1 MLINDHFSYDV
12 VEVPTEAA
20 ASKQQAK
27 QHLEELSRQIL
38 ITKSAALVN
47 NEQLN
52 PFYRSS
58 LLNAIDSCW
67 MDEMELLTNLR
78 AEVQPWAMAGRDPS
92 FEYKQW
98 AFTAYR
104 KMLLKAKLRAL
115 DNLLLSTI
123 KVNKKG
129 ELVVSFN

>member
-1 MLINDHFSYDV
+1 
-12 VEVPTEAA
+12 
-20 ASKQQAK
+20 
-27 QHLEELSRQIL
+27 
-38 ITKSAALVN
+38 
-47 NEQLN
+47 
-52 PFYRSS
+52 
-58 LLNAIDSCW
+58 
-67 MDEMELLTNLR
+67 MELLTNLR

-92 FEYKQW
+92 FEYQQR
-98 AFTAYR
+98 AFNAYR

>member
-12 VEVPTEAA
+12 VEVPAEAA

-27 QHLEELSRQIL
+27 QYLEELSRQIL
-38 ITKSAALVN
+38 TTKSAVLVN

-52 PFYRSS
+52 HFYRSS

-92 FEYKQW
+92 FEYQQR
-98 AFTAYR
+98 AFNAYR